1 MHRGEDVEA
10 RVGVAE
16 LTVTV
21 TPGTPPQVTLS
32 GEVDLATAPDFER
45 AVNSLFSQGT
55 ASLAVDLSG
64 VSYLDSTGVSVLM
77 RAVKQCRDRGGDLS
91 IVGVSDRALR
101 VMKLLSLDRM
111 VRLYPQGP

>member
-1 MHRGEDVEA
+1 
-10 RVGVAE
+10 
-16 LTVTV
+16 
-21 TPGTPPQVTLS
+21 
-32 GEVDLATAPDFER
+32 
-45 AVNSLFSQGT
+45 
-55 ASLAVDLSG
+55 
-64 VSYLDSTGVSVLM
+64 M